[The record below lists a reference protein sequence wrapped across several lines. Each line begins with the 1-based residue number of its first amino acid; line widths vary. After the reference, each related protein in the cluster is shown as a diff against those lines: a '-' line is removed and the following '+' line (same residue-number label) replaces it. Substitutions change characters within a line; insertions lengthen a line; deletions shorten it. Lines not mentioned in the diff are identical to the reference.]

1 MTLPAPTIAIDKA
14 ALEPLRTTGLA
25 HDHFRITGTGHLLR
39 VPKQSQLALAA
50 DENLAYQA
58 ACFARASRS
67 GHVPRLHG
75 VVPPSADW
83 PMGALVVDE
92 IEGRP
97 PRLPADLGAIA
108 RALAAIHGLVL
119 PPSADRRPLKD
130 QSDPLRA
137 TLDEV
142 ESHATHLDGAALD
155 RPARAAID
163 EEIAWAK
170 RTVAGTA
177 RPPITLISFD
187 AHPGNF
193 LITQDGAA
201 ILVDLEKGRYGAA
214 GFDLAHAS
222 LYTSTTWDVATH
234 AVLEP
239 EEVGAF
245 YAAWLAS
252 APPGLAR
259 AARPWL
265 MPTRRLMWLWSVTWC
280 AKWRVESARSRRER
294 GGGSAEDWSAE
305 LSEPALVAHVR
316 GRVDHYLEP
325 ATIARIRSEW
335 QSPNPLTDL
344 LAG

>member
-1 MTLPAPTIAIDKA
+1 MEIECTALGALP
-14 ALEPLRTTGLA
+14 TTGLA
-25 HDHFRITGTGHLLR
+25 HDHFRIRGTGHLLR

-50 DENLAYQA
+50 HDNLVYQA

-67 GHVPRLHG
+67 GHAPRLHG

-97 PRLPADLGAIA
+97 PRLPEDLGAIA
-108 RALAAIHGLVL
+108 RALAAIHGLV
-119 PPSADRRPLKD
+119 PPTSADRPPLKD

-155 RPARAAID
+155 GAARAAID
-163 EEIAWAK
+163 EEIGWAQ
-170 RTVAGTA
+170 RAVAGPG
-177 RPPITLISFD
+177 RPPVTLISFD

-193 LITQDGAA
+193 LIKPDGGAV
-201 ILVDLEKGRYGAA
+201 LVDLEKARYGAA

-239 EEVGAF
+239 DEVAGF
-245 YAAWLAS
+245 YAAWLQAV
-252 APPGLAR
+252 PPKLAA

-265 MPTRRLMWLWSVTWC
+265 MATRRLMWLWSTTWC
-280 AKWRVESARSRRER
+280 AKWRVESARARNA
-294 GGGSAEDWSAE
+294 GSEGSTEDWSAE

-325 ATIARIRSEW
+325 RTIARIRSEW
-335 QSPNPLTDL
+335 QGRNALTDL
-344 LAG
+344 LGSRS